1 MNAIPAALAA
11 AQPGTPEFRRA
22 LRDALEN
29 ARNLPVTNGV
39 VNMSKTDHLGL
50 DSRARVMV
58 RVENGKWV
66 LQK

>member
-1 MNAIPAALAA
+1 
-11 AQPGTPEFRRA
+11 

-29 ARNLPVTNGV
+29 IKDLGVTNGV

-58 RVENGKWV
+58 QVNDGKWV
-66 LQK
+66 LQP

>member
-1 MNAIPAALAA
+1 MSNAVLGAL
-11 AQPGTPEFRRA
+11 RLA

-29 ARNLPVTNGV
+29 TNNLEVSNGA

-50 DSRARVMV
+50 DARARVMV
-58 RVENGKWV
+58 QIRDGKRV